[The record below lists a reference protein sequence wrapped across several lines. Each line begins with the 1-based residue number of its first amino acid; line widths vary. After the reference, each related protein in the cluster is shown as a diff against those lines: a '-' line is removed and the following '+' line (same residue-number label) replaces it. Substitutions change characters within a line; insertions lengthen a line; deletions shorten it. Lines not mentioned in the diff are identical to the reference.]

1 MLSYIKEYFL
11 MGLYVEEDLDIFVAA
26 KWITVQE
33 KENIIKTQ

>member
-1 MLSYIKEYFL
+1 EYFFI
-11 MGLYVEEDLDIFVAA
+11 GLYTEEDLDIFVTA

>member
-1 MLSYIKEYFL
+1 MLSYIKEYFFI
-11 MGLYVEEDLDIFVAA
+11 GLYTEEDLDIFVTA

>member
-1 MLSYIKEYFL
+1 MLSYIKEYYNMKF
-11 MGLYVEEDLDIFVAA
+11 YKKEDLDIFVTA